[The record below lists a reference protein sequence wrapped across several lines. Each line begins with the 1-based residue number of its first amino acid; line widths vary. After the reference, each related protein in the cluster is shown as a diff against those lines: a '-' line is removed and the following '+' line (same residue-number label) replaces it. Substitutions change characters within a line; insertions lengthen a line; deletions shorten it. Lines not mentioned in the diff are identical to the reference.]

1 MLQIVILMVGKTRE
15 GFIQEGVNFYARR
28 LRPFVRLT
36 LKSVREEKEKKN
48 LSAEVIKAREGER
61 LRGQIPPKAY
71 SVALDPRGKEYTTEA
86 FAAWL
91 AQREEDGR
99 ALAFLIGGHLGLDEA
114 TLAQAHEKLALS
126 RLTLTHELSRLVL
139 LEQLY
144 RAKTILIGHPY
155 HV

>member
-1 MLQIVILMVGKTRE
+1 MLQVHILMVGKTKE
-15 GFIQEGVNFYARR
+15 AFIQEGVTFYARR
-28 LRPFVRLT
+28 LQPFFRLT
-36 LKSVREEKEKKN
+36 LKSVREEKERKN
-48 LSAEVIKAREGER
+48 LDAEAVKTKEGDR
-61 LRGQIPPKAY
+61 LRVQIPPKAY
-71 SVALDPRGKEYTTEA
+71 VVALDPRGKESSSEE

-91 AQREEDGR
+91 AKREEDGR
-99 ALAFLIGGHLGLDEA
+99 PLAFLIGGHLGLDEV
-114 TLAQAHEKLALS
+114 TLAAAHEKLALS